1 MTQEKKKVVLFYAD
15 DFDYTQVRPLYD
27 KLTQEGFDLWFEEE
41 NLLPGQAIG
50 YEVRK
55 AIRNACVLVVCLSEE
70 AVSTPGRFQADIRE
84 VLAAVDEQ
92 PEGTVFTIPVRLD
105 ECELPFWVTS
115 RQLKHVDYWDERG
128 YRRLLKSLKYACGDP
143 IATSQGTPPTT
154 EYAPISAAAQES
166 AHAPDLTAEEAEEID
181 ADEIRNLQALRSRLK
196 RVLHELQ
203 MQRATMGINTPP
215 YITIQIEDAKREIA
229 DIDAKLKGKT

>member
-1 MTQEKKKVVLFYAD
+1 MMTQEKKKVVLFYAD
-15 DFDYTQVRPLYD
+15 DFDYTQVRPLYN

-41 NLLPGQAIG
+41 DLLPGQAIR
-50 YEVRK
+50 YEIRK
-55 AIRNACVLVVCLSEE
+55 AIRNACVLVVCLSQA
-70 AVSTPGRFQADIRE
+70 AVSTPGRFQADIKE
-84 VLAAVDEQ
+84 VLAAVEEQ
-92 PEGTVFTIPVRLD
+92 PEGTIFTVPVRLD
-105 ECELPFWVTS
+105 ECELPFWVMY

-128 YRRLLKSLKYACGDP
+128 YRRLLKSLKHACGDP

-154 EYAPISAAAQES
+154 EYASSSAAAQES
-166 AHAPDLTAEEAEEID
+166 AHAPDLTAEEID

-215 YITIQIEDAKREIA
+215 HITIQIEDTEREIA